1 MSEKIKILLL
11 DDEPIVTERLKTSLE
26 KSNYQVDAFTFG
38 RDAINQLKQKKYD
51 ILITDLKMSSPD
63 GMEVLRI
70 ARQNQPDIKA
80 IVISGFATIK
90 TAEEAR
96 KSGAVEFIA
105 KPFKI
110 SQLKKML
117 ITISGAEHK

>member
-1 MSEKIKILLL
+1 MEHKIKILLL
-11 DDEPIVTERLKTSLE
+11 DDEPIVTERVKQSLE
-26 KSNYQVDAFTFG
+26 KSNYQVDAFVRG
-38 RDAINQLKQKKYD
+38 KQAVDQLKAEKYD

-70 ARQNQPDIKA
+70 ARQIQPDIKS
-80 IVISGFATIK
+80 IVITGFATNK

-96 KSGAVEFIA
+96 ESGAIEFIA

-117 ITISGAEHK
+117 LKITSI